1 MILYPVV
8 QPSENPKEHAMIDIR
23 PLSVL
28 LVAGLTAPAIA
39 QIDAQPESSDSDEAA
54 GMTAQESET
63 VLRDGRDIKFSFHA
77 SSTYYDEADFDDA
90 NGTIEAWRNSFG
102 IGATTD
108 LGDGRISLGLDAEIT
123 DYDFTDASGAPVM
136 LAPLSGRGGPPPT
149 PNAFD
154 DVTILTLSSTYT
166 GQLASGNHWFVGGAV
181 SSSRESGA
189 EFDDSLSGMVFGG
202 YRHKVSDTLELG
214 FGVAVKSQL
223 EDDTLVI
230 PLPQIHFD
238 MGGGWTLS
246 SERAGLKLMYKASDS
261 LSMGVTGEYES
272 RSFRL
277 DTSNMISGGAASES
291 RFPIAFQV
299 DFKPNKSVMLSGR
312 VGASLGSEIEFF
324 NSAGNSVQTR
334 EFDNAV
340 FFGVSGTIFF

>member
-1 MILYPVV
+1 
-8 QPSENPKEHAMIDIR
+8 MIDLR
-23 PLSVL
+23 TLSVL
-28 LVAGLTAPAIA
+28 L
-39 QIDAQPESSDSDEAA
+39 AA
-54 GMTAQESET
+54 GMTTPVLAAAGSQPQDPDADGSEEISAQETEM
-63 VLRDGRDIKFSFHA
+63 VLSDGRDIKFSFHA
-77 SSTYYDEADFDDA
+77 SSTYYDEADFDDG

-136 LAPLSGRGGPPPT
+136 VAPLSGRGGPPPT

-154 DVTILTLSSTYT
+154 DVTILTLSTSYT

-181 SSSRESGA
+181 SSARESGA

-214 FGVAVKSQL
+214 FGLAVKSQL

-230 PLPQIHFD
+230 PLPQIRLD

-261 LSMGVTGEYES
+261 LSLGVTGEYES

-291 RFPIAFQV
+291 SFPIAFQV
-299 DFKPNKSVMLSGR
+299 DFRPNKSVMLSGR

-340 FFGVSGTIFF
+340 FFGVTGTIFF